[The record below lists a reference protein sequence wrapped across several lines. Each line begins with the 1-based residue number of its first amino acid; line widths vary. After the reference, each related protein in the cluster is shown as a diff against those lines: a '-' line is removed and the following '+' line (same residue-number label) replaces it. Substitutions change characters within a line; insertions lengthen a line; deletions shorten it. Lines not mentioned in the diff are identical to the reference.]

1 MQEACWYEHIYVVQ
15 KPTKRGGQKGSDVKL
30 HIDYKG
36 KGILEGK
43 EIYQQNSKEL
53 IEAIEIAYKYAYKR
67 FILNS

>member
-53 IEAIEIAYKYAYKR
+53 VEAIEIAYKYAYER